1 MLTKIKRRSGL
12 LVSLAVICATV
23 AVVPMQNAGAA
34 MSVLPNAGTAADP
47 LVAPAQGEVYSA
59 CPGTTAPAAGFTDT
73 TSTDVD
79 CIKMFG
85 ITQGTTA
92 TTYEPDGNIPRW
104 QMALYIHRMFTPTGM
119 LAAGATAVPAFTDT
133 SGLSAEIQAA
143 ITALASHG
151 ITTGTTATTFGP
163 NDNVT
168 REQMAMFLNRFASIA
183 TDHAGSGIV
192 ATAPSTGVFNYSDLS
207 SATWEG
213 VTSIIRLYNLG
224 VTDDCTA
231 AAPTGCDTTFR
242 PQENITRAE
251 MATMV
256 KELLDHTNARPAG
269 TTIQSAESF
278 ATAGSKTTLI
288 SVRNADFT
296 NSVNTLVDEF
306 FQLHQDGT
314 AAVPV
319 AAQTPFNTLGAC
331 NSSSVTKTG
340 TQTLCTID
348 SLDKTTSVLGNVAGT
363 SQTLANNT
371 TANWWA
377 WTGASGSL
385 YNDGTTSTGYLL
397 SAPLGTAA
405 AATEFAAANST
416 TTISGAGALGFALPL
431 DYNAYNA
438 ALTGNNGIATKAG
451 ASRVVTVQLKGAN
464 YATGAT
470 VVDGYTLKFS
480 DKKVDML
487 GNVTISDSYVAS
499 SGGTASYTVTCGADN
514 SALTTGAGNASSSYW
529 EAHEI
534 TITEATAAGTA
545 AGVSRPA
552 TSGAVTFAWSGDG
565 QHNSTINISC
575 DDATPTYTKG
585 AASTAMSTSANN
597 YPTSTAGALMSI
609 TANAYDQYGDGIAGQ
624 TTVIRK
630 AKNGAGAAAQATLT
644 TGADGS
650 ATLTAIVCA
659 TASGD
664 QEIGWDIDDTAV
676 TMQAIGV
683 STPTHLVD
691 GTTVYCT
698 TPLSQD
704 GGFVSATSADQITL
718 VTANQDLTA
727 KGTFT
732 LTVCSTNQTLWH
744 TNPARTAGLAGAT
757 LCETTGSI
765 DAIKANS
772 AAACQAALR
781 ALNMLDANVTCALS
795 ANVVLTITYVANTG
809 AYTTAVTTAGQ
820 TVAPAL
826 ANDTA
831 TTYAVTQDG
840 TGASTQG
847 VAGLDLTYV
856 DNDAANNTIVVK
868 ASYESSSPLGVA
880 AADAVYHVVTYDDT
894 DNFMLNAAATDVA
907 TTVQGA
913 TVTQFETEM
922 ASLTDIATKISGT
935 QRNGALTSGLSVWQ
949 IGA

>member
-12 LVSLAVICATV
+12 LVSLAVVCATV
-23 AVVPMQNAGAA
+23 AVVPMQSASAA
-34 MSVLPNAGTAADP
+34 MSIVPNAAGSYST
-47 LVAPAQGEVYSA
+47 PANAEVYDA
-59 CPGTTAPAAGFTDT
+59 CPGTTATAAGFTDT

-79 CIKMFG
+79 CIAMYG

-92 TTYEPDGNIPRW
+92 TTYEPDATIPRW
-104 QMALYIHRMFTPTGM
+104 QMALYIHRMFVPTGVA
-119 LAAGATAVPAFTDT
+119 AAGTTAVPAFTDT
-133 SGLSAEIQAA
+133 SGLSTEIQAA

-151 ITTGTTATTFGP
+151 ITTGTTATTFSP

-183 TDHAGSGIV
+183 KDHAGSAI
-192 ATAPSTGVFNYSDLS
+192 ASTAPSTGVFNYTDLS

-213 VTSIIRLYNLG
+213 VTSIVRLYNLG
-224 VTDDCTA
+224 VTDDCTSLTA
-231 AAPTGCDTTFR
+231 TSCDTTFR

-251 MATMV
+251 MASMV

-269 TTIQSAESF
+269 TTIQSADSL
-278 ATAGSKTTLI
+278 ATTGSKTTLI

-296 NSVNTLVDEF
+296 PSVNTLVDEF

-340 TQTLCTID
+340 TQTLCVID
-348 SLDKTTSVLGNVAGT
+348 SLDKVTSVLGNVAGT

-377 WTGASGSL
+377 WTGASGSI

-397 SAPLGTAA
+397 SAPLGAAA
-405 AATEFAAANST
+405 AATEFASVNST

-431 DYNAYNA
+431 NYSAYNG

-451 ASRVVTVQLKGAN
+451 ASRTVTVQLKGAN
-464 YATGAT
+464 FATGAT

-487 GNVTISDSYVAS
+487 GNVTITDSYVAS

-514 SALTTGAGNASSSYW
+514 SALTTGAGNAASSYW

-545 AGVSRPA
+545 AGTSRP
-552 TSGAVTFAWSGDG
+552 TGSGAVTFAWSGDG

-585 AASTAMSTSANN
+585 AASTSMSTSANN

-624 TTVIRK
+624 TAVFRK
-630 AKNGAGAAAQATLT
+630 AVNGAGAQAQATLT

-659 TASGD
+659 TASGN
-664 QEIGWDIDDTAV
+664 QEVAWDIDDTAV
-676 TMQAIGV
+676 TMQAIAAT
-683 STPTHLVD
+683 TPTNLVD

-704 GGFVSATSADQITL
+704 GAYGSATSADQITL
-718 VTANQDLTA
+718 VTASQDLTA
-727 KGTFT
+727 KGTFK
-732 LTVCSTNQTLWH
+732 LVVCSTHQTLWH

-757 LCETTGSI
+757 LCETTASI

-772 AAACQAALR
+772 AAACQTQLR
-781 ALNMLDANVTCALS
+781 ALNMLDDNVTCTLGG
-795 ANVVLTITYVANTG
+795 NTVLTITFVVNTG
-809 AYTTAVTTAGQ
+809 AYTVAVQIAGEA
-820 TVAPAL
+820 VAPAI

-831 TTYAVTQDG
+831 TTYTVTQDG

-868 ASYESSSPLGVA
+868 AAYESSTSGGVA
-880 AADAVYHVVTYDDT
+880 SADAVYHVITYDDT

-913 TVTQFETEM
+913 TVAQFETEL
-922 ASLTDIATKISGT
+922 ASLTDLATKISGT
-935 QRNGALTSGLSVWQ
+935 QRNGALTSGLSIWQ